1 MRKITKT
8 LLITLLTLIM
18 CFNAMSVGASAA
30 EIEPRLS
37 HVNSVD
43 FTFTAS
49 ESGGRTLIT
58 CYGYDSF
65 ERIDVNVKL
74 QKRFLLVFWN
84 DVDEWNAS
92 STDPYAILAHTFA
105 LNGTGM
111 YRATFTVTVTG
122 SDGTVDVI
130 TETIES
136 KY

>member
-8 LLITLLTLIM
+8 LLITLLTLVM
-18 CFNAMSVGASAA
+18 CFNVTSVNANAA
-30 EIEPRLS
+30 TIEPRLS
-37 HVNSVD
+37 HVNSV
-43 FTFTAS
+43 TMLFTAS
-49 ESGGRTLIT
+49 EIGGCAEVG
-58 CYGYDSF
+58 CYGGESF

-92 STDPYAILAHTFA
+92 STDKYALLEHVFT
-105 LNGTGM
+105 LNGTGT
-111 YRATFTVTVTG
+111 YKATFTITVTG
-122 SDGTVDVI
+122 SDGTVDII

>member
-43 FTFTAS
+43 FAFTAS

-111 YRATFTVTVTG
+111 YRATFTATVTG

-130 TETIES
+130 TKTMEN

>member
-8 LLITLLTLIM
+8 LLIPILTLIM
-18 CFNAMSVGASAA
+18 CFSATSINASAA
-30 EIEPRLS
+30 GIQPRLS
-37 HVNSVD
+37 HVMGVD
-43 FTFTAS
+43 FSFTAS

-65 ERIDVNVKL
+65 ERVDVNVKL
-74 QKRFLLVFWN
+74 QKRFLLVFWT

-92 STDPYAILAHTFA
+92 STDPNALLTHVFT
-105 LNGTGM
+105 LNGTGT
-111 YRATFTVTVTG
+111 YRATFTVNVTG